1 MYEGILRSRAIKIF
15 PSLSGD
21 HPAYP
26 WYVLMTVMMST
37 FMVVLDGTI
46 VNVAIPTI
54 MASFGKTIAQ
64 VVWVSTAYLIALSIV
79 LAVSGW
85 LTEHFGAKQAFI
97 VGLVTFIVSSYL
109 CGVAWNIQSLIFFR
123 VLQGFGGGILTPVG
137 MTLFTSEFP
146 KEYRTVPLGFYSI
159 AIAAAISLGPAVG
172 GYLIEWMN
180 WKWIFFINIPI
191 GVVTFLFAWIVLKR
205 SERKVI
211 HTFDKWGFVTLTTF
225 LVPLFVAISSGN
237 APWNAE
243 GWTSLFTIASFVIAG
258 ISLFL
263 FLKIELTHPY
273 PIVDL
278 KIFRDRNFL
287 MGNIILYVF
296 SFTLFGSSFLLPLYM
311 QNGLGF
317 SQIQT
322 GLTLLPLGLSQCLF
336 GGVSGWLTKKV
347 RPKFLVFCSI
357 VLLAI
362 TYHYNS
368 KFTLYTSEQTMVWL
382 FIVRGAA
389 MGFLFAPLLALTM
402 AKISEEKLSQAS
414 GLFTVQRQIGAALGV
429 AIFET
434 IFTNRQ
440 VYHKAAVGAVIDTS
454 NPAYEK
460 VAHTISQ
467 ISKTDFG
474 HSAINAFLHAQQV
487 ILEFVYQKIFIQSID
502 DCLLLAGIITF
513 FSAIPLFFLSR
524 TK

>member
-1 MYEGILRSRAIKIF
+1 MAESLLRRRAIRMF
-15 PSLSGD
+15 PSLSND
-21 HPAYP
+21 HQAYP
-26 WYVLMTVMMST
+26 WYVLITVMMST

-54 MASFGKTIAQ
+54 MAAFGETISQ

-85 LTEHFGAKQAFI
+85 LTEHFGAKQAFMT
-97 VGLVTFIVSSYL
+97 GLVAFILSSYL
-109 CGVAWNIQSLIFFR
+109 CGIAWNIESLIFFR

-137 MTLFTSEFP
+137 MTLFTTEFP

-172 GYLIEWMN
+172 GYLIEMIN
-180 WKWIFFINIPI
+180 WKWIFFINIPFGI
-191 GVVTFLFAWIVLKR
+191 VTFLFAWIVLKR
-205 SERKVI
+205 TERKVI
-211 HTFDKWGFVTLTTF
+211 HTFDKWGLITLSSF
-225 LVPLFVAISSGN
+225 LVLLFVGISSGN

-243 GWTSLFTIASFVIAG
+243 GWTSSFTLMSFL
-258 ISLFL
+258 ISGVSLILFL
-263 FLKIELTHPY
+263 YIELSHPF

-278 KIFRDRNFL
+278 RIFRERNFL
-287 MGNIILYVF
+287 MGNIVLFIF
-296 SFTLFGSSFLLPLYM
+296 SFTLFGSSFLLPLYL
-311 QNGLGF
+311 QNGLNY

-322 GLTLLPLGLSQCLF
+322 GLVLLPLGLAQCLF
-336 GGVSGWLTKKV
+336 GGLSGWLTKKV
-347 RPKFLVFCSI
+347 PPMFLVLVSI
-357 VLLAI
+357 IVLAI

-368 KFTLYTSEQTMVWL
+368 KFSLYTSESSMVLL

-389 MGFLFAPLLALTM
+389 MGFLFAPLLAITM

-429 AIFET
+429 SVFET

-440 VYHKAAVGAVIDTS
+440 VYHSSAVGSAI
-454 NPAYEK
+454 NPSSPAFEK
-460 VAHTISQ
+460 VSQNISL
-467 ISKTDFG
+467 IGKTDFG
-474 HSAINAFLHAQQV
+474 HSIRDALLQAQQF
-487 ILEFVYQKIFIQSID
+487 ILEFVHQKIFIQSID

-513 FSAIPLFFLSR
+513 FSAIPLFFLS
-524 TK
+524 KK

>member
-1 MYEGILRSRAIKIF
+1 MFEGLLRRRAIRMF
-15 PSLSGD
+15 PSLSSD
-21 HPAYP
+21 HQAYP

-54 MASFGKTIAQ
+54 MAAFGETISQ
-64 VVWVSTAYLIALSIV
+64 VVWVSTAYLIALSIM

-85 LTEHFGAKQAFI
+85 LTEHFGAKQAFM
-97 VGLVTFIVSSYL
+97 VGLVVFVVSSYL
-109 CGVAWNIQSLIFFR
+109 CGIAWNIESLIFFR

-172 GYLIEWMN
+172 GYLIEMIN
-180 WKWIFFINIPI
+180 WKWIFFINLPF
-191 GVVTFLFAWIVLKR
+191 GAVTFLFAWIVLKR
-205 SERKVI
+205 TERKEI
-211 HTFDKWGFVTLTTF
+211 HSFDKWGLLTLTTF
-225 LVPLFVAISSGN
+225 LVLLFVGISSGN

-243 GWTSLFTIASFVIAG
+243 GWTSAFTLVSFLGSG
-258 ISLFL
+258 ISLIL
-263 FLKIELTHPY
+263 FLYIELSNPF

-278 KIFRDRNFL
+278 RIFRERNFL
-287 MGNIILYVF
+287 MGNIVLFVF
-296 SFTLFGSSFLLPLYM
+296 SFTLFGSSFLLPLYL
-311 QNGLGF
+311 QNGLNY

-322 GLTLLPLGLSQCLF
+322 GLVLLPLGLAQCVF
-336 GGVSGWLTKKV
+336 GGLSGWLTKKV
-347 RPKFLVFCSI
+347 PPMFLVLCSI
-357 VLLAI
+357 IVLAV
-362 TYHYNS
+362 TYHFNS
-368 KFTLYTSEQTMVWL
+368 KFGLYTSEQTMVWL
-382 FIVRGAA
+382 FIARGAA
-389 MGFLFAPLLALTM
+389 MGFLFAPLLAITM

-429 AIFET
+429 AVFET

-440 VYHKAAVGAVIDTS
+440 VYHSSAVGSAVDTS
-454 NPAYEK
+454 SPAFEH
-460 VAHTISQ
+460 VSQ
-467 ISKTDFG
+467 NIAQIGKTDFG
-474 HSAINAFLHAQQV
+474 HSAHQAVLQAQQF
-487 ILEFVYQKIFIQSID
+487 ILEFVHTKIFIQSID

-524 TK
+524 K